1 MLTWSNVKSTE
12 PLIVKIGVKMFGLT
26 LTFSLKSDFR
36 DVLNNLSSIKEF
48 EYIFFLIFRSVICSL
63 FAINQALTVVF

>member
-12 PLIVKIGVKMFGLT
+12 PVIVKIGVKIFGLT
-26 LTFSLKSDFR
+26 LTFDFKADFR
-36 DVLNNLSSIKEF
+36 EVLNNLSSIKEF
-48 EYIFFLIFRSVICSL
+48 EYIFFMIFRGVICSL